1 MVSCL
6 KNHFLIFQTLI
17 GYYGIG
23 EFSGI
28 RMIGSVDQSI
38 LPDDR
43 IRISQVGI
51 KDNKLNLEFSK
62 IKVKR
67 LK

>member
-1 MVSCL
+1 
-6 KNHFLIFQTLI
+6 
-17 GYYGIG
+17 
-23 EFSGI
+23 
-28 RMIGSVDQSI
+28 MIGSVDKSV

-51 KDNKLNLEFSK
+51 KDNKLDLEFSK
-62 IKVKR
+62 IKIKR

>member
-1 MVSCL
+1 
-6 KNHFLIFQTLI
+6 
-17 GYYGIG
+17 
-23 EFSGI
+23 
-28 RMIGSVDQSI
+28 MIGSVDKSV

-51 KDNKLNLEFSK
+51 KYNKLNLEFSK
-62 IKVKR
+62 IKIKR